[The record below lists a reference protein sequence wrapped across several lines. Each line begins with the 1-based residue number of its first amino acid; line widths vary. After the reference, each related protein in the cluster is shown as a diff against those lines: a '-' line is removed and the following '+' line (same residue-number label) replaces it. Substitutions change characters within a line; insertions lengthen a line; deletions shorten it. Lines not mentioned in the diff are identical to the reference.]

1 MCSKYIILTP
11 CYKNTMIC
19 LYKYGVLG
27 FNVSETLF
35 VSYIVVS
42 LRWKIDF
49 ENGSAKI
56 RRSVHEL
63 RWKNM
68 MVSFVTLSNVIL

>member
-1 MCSKYIILTP
+1 
-11 CYKNTMIC
+11 MIC
-19 LYKYGVLG
+19 LNKYGVLG

-49 ENGSAKI
+49 ENGSAKT
-56 RRSVHEL
+56 RHSVHEL